1 MSAGASNVDAV
12 SDNQN
17 KEVGKAHGADN
28 RYVCDENPCLFQ
40 CSHLVVKLLDKSRVS
55 DEVLRAHNLLLVFMV
70 D

>member
-28 RYVCDENPCLFQ
+28 RYVRDENPCLFESLCREAADGQ
-40 CSHLVVKLLDKSRVS
+40 VTGK
-55 DEVLRAHNLLLVFMV
+55 
-70 D
+70 